1 MTGISFYIAK
11 LISKLN
17 ITSKR
22 NCSINKLAKVSEK
35 SQLYNVTLGRYS
47 YIGKSNVVSN
57 VKIGQFC
64 SIGGYGQIGGGMH
77 PTDMVSTSPCFL
89 SGKSAAGRNFAQIP
103 FNTSETVVIGNDV
116 WIGVGVYVKAG
127 VHIGDGA
134 IVGSHAVVTHDVAP
148 YSIVVGVPAKEIRK
162 RFNDETI
169 KSLQELKWWDWP
181 EEMLEKYG
189 ELFSS
194 PEQLIQQVQ
203 TIYEK

>member
-11 LISKLN
+11 IISKLN
-17 ITSKR
+17 ITSKK
-22 NCSINKLAKVSEK
+22 NCNISKLSRISEK

-89 SGKSAAGRNFAQIP
+89 FGKSAAGRNFAHIP
-103 FNTSETVVIGNDV
+103 FKTSETVVIGNDV

-134 IVGSHAVVTHDVAP
+134 IIGSHAVVTHDVEP
-148 YSIVVGVPAKEIRK
+148 YSIVAGVPAREIKK
-162 RFNDETI
+162 RFDENTI
-169 KSLQELKWWDWP
+169 KCLQELKWWDWP
-181 EEMLEKYG
+181 EEKIEQFG
-189 ELFSS
+189 EFFSS
-194 PEQLIQQVQ
+194 PELLIEQVSNNG
-203 TIYEK
+203 